1 MKRFVLS
8 ITAFAAAVY
17 ASVSPPLTQVY
28 AADTRPNFLFVYAD
42 DQRYDQVGVVQ
53 REQGEKGR
61 YPWFQTETPNMDRL
75 AESGVRFRNV
85 FACSSLCAPS
95 RAAFLTGRY
104 NHENGI
110 ASNFRELP
118 LTTVTHSSLLRESG
132 YVTGYFGKWHMGGQK
147 VIPNF
152 DFHATL
158 IGHGRYFDCPLI
170 VQGVETPTTGWVD
183 DTVTDYAIKFI
194 EQQKE
199 SGKPWSVVVGF
210 KSPHGPNTPPE
221 RNAALYEGKQARSVP
236 NLGVQAIYLEKQG
249 VPFKKEP
256 VTEDGLVAA
265 NLDKFRCVKA
275 NDQNL
280 GRLLDT
286 LERLGVTENTIV
298 IYTSDNGFYFGEH
311 GLGDKRSAY
320 DESLRIPFLVRFPKL
335 GKAAQGRIVDE
346 PILNIDLL
354 PTLLD
359 YAGVPLPEE
368 IQGRSW
374 RLLLENK
381 TPSDWRKSWFYEYF
395 AERQRNSRVVDV
407 TGVRTLNTKLIK
419 YATKDGVHEDWTELF
434 DLANDPYE
442 LENLYNNPKYAEL
455 RRELEQEYERLKK
468 EVRYQIPT
476 YADRPNWWDKGLPGS
491 EEEASPKINTV
502 INEPGIRLALTF
514 EKDTAEQ
521 ITDSSGKGNH
531 GIPHGNLT
539 ADKGQAGEAAK
550 RFDGNS
556 FIELKKTPSLVFA
569 GIPWLTEV
577 VFKSDKP
584 DGVIFAVGGKSQ
596 GYSLRLED
604 GKLVFAVT
612 VDKERVQIASPEPV
626 SGWVKAAAQ
635 FTEDKKF
642 ILSVDGKQVAEK
654 QLLSLVE
661 REPNIAYR
669 IGADSDTETNV
680 PAFTGVISSV
690 KVTAYP
696 LDSQP
701 PAKTRPNRKNK
712 PAQINQEQQSDVQNP
727 AAEQSQ
733 TSVKKR
739 QSNVSVKQNADDSFT
754 VIENLPYVKDGGIR
768 QQLDLYLPK
777 DYETRTQPV
786 PLIAI
791 IHGGGWQNG
800 SKDMPKFVDWSRFFA
815 ENGYAVAAI
824 NYRLRPEFLLP
835 VQIIDC
841 KSAVRWL
848 RANAKKYRIDA
859 NHFAVM
865 GSSAGGHLSASLGTS
880 AHIKEFD
887 KGEYLEESSAVQAV
901 VDFCG
906 PSDFLTF
913 RSGSENNNLRAAALF
928 GENANNDDL
937 IKKASPLHTVTPQS
951 APFLIVHAVDDKTVR
966 IEQGQNLHEALKK
979 AGVESYLRE
988 LSSGGHGSKEFSSPE
1003 TKKQIIEFLAK
1014 QLKK

>member
-1 MKRFVLS
+1 MKRLFL
-8 ITAFAAAVY
+8 TAAALVT
-17 ASVSPPLTQVY
+17 AICAHLSPQFTPVY
-28 AADTRPNFLFVYAD
+28 AADARPNFLFVYAD

-61 YPWFQTETPNMDRL
+61 YPWFQAATPNMDRL
-75 AESGVRFRNV
+75 AESGVRFRNA
-85 FACSSLCAPS
+85 FASSSLCAPS

-118 LTTVTHSSLLRESG
+118 LTTVTHSSLLRQSG

-183 DTVTDYAIKFI
+183 DVVTDYAVKFI

-199 SGKPWSVVVGF
+199 TGKPWSVVVGL
-210 KSPHGPNTPPE
+210 KSPHGPQTPPE
-221 RNAALYEGKQARSVP
+221 RNATLYEGEQARTVP
-236 NLGVQAIYLEKQG
+236 NLEVQAIYLEKQG
-249 VPFKKEP
+249 IPFKKEQ
-256 VTEDGLVAA
+256 VTENGLVPA

-286 LERLGVTENTIV
+286 LDRLGVTENTIV

-320 DESLRIPFLVRFPKL
+320 EESLRIPFLVRFPKL
-335 GKAAQGRIVDE
+335 GKAAQGRVVDE

-359 YAGVPLPEE
+359 YAGVPVPQE

-374 RLLLENK
+374 RPLLEG
-381 TPSDWRKSWFYEYF
+381 TTASDWRKSWFYEYF
-395 AERQRNSRVVDV
+395 AEKQRNSQVVDV
-407 TGVRTLNTKLIK
+407 TGVRTLKAKLIK
-419 YATKDGVHEDWTELF
+419 YSTKDGVLEDWTELF

-442 LENLYNNPKYAEL
+442 LKNLYNNKKYAGL
-455 RRELEQEYERLKK
+455 RRELEQEYDRLKK
-468 EVRYQIPT
+468 EVRYQIPD
-476 YADRPNWWDKGLPGS
+476 YADRPVWWEKGLPEKENESGT
-491 EEEASPKINTV
+491 KINTV
-502 INEPGIRLALTF
+502 IKEPGIRLEFTF
-514 EKDTAEQ
+514 EKDNTEQ
-521 ITDSSGKGNH
+521 ITDSSGQGNH
-531 GIPHGNLT
+531 GIPHGKLT
-539 ADKGQAGEAAK
+539 GGQGQNGEPAK

-569 GIPWLTEV
+569 GLPWLTEV

-584 DGVIFAVGGKSQ
+584 DGVLVAVGGKSQ
-596 GYSLRLED
+596 GYSLRLD
-604 GKLVFAVT
+604 GGKLVFTVT
-612 VDKERVQIASPEPV
+612 VDNERFQIVSPEPV
-626 SGWVKAAAQ
+626 SDWVKAAAQ
-635 FTEDKKF
+635 FTADKKF
-642 ILSVDGKQVAEK
+642 ILFVDGKPVAEK
-654 QLLSLVE
+654 QLVSLVE
-661 REPNIAYR
+661 REPNFAYR
-669 IGADSDTETNV
+669 IGADSDGEAASS
-680 PAFTGVISSV
+680 AFTGVISSI
-690 KVTAYP
+690 KLTAYHAGSTLP
-696 LDSQP
+696 TP
-701 PAKTRPNRKNK
+701 TRQNRRNN
-712 PAQINQEQQSDVQNP
+712 PVRRNQR
-727 AAEQSQ
+727 
-733 TSVKKR
+733 R
-739 QSNVSVKQNADDSFT
+739 QSNVREPAEQSINSQEINISAKQNADDSF
-754 VIENLPYVKDGGIR
+754 VVLENIPYVKDGGTR

-777 DYETRTQPV
+777 NDETATPPV
-786 PLIAI
+786 PLVVV
-791 IHGGGWQNG
+791 IHGGGWANG
-800 SKDMPKFVDWSRFFA
+800 SKDLAKFIEWSRFFA

-835 VQIIDC
+835 AQIIDC

-848 RANAKKYRIDA
+848 RANAKKYNIDT

-880 AHIKEFD
+880 DHVKEFD
-887 KGEYLEESSAVQAV
+887 QGEYLDQSSSVQAV

-906 PSDFLTF
+906 PSDFFAFHT
-913 RSGSENNNLRAAALF
+913 ENNNLKAAALF
-928 GENANNDDL
+928 GENADNEDL
-937 IKKASPLHTVTPQS
+937 IKKSSPLHTVTQKS

-966 IEQGQNLHEALKK
+966 IEQGRTLHEALQK
-979 AGVESYLRE
+979 AGVESRLHE
-988 LSSGGHGSKEFSSPE
+988 LSFGGHGSQEFSSPE

-1014 QLKK
+1014 HLKNKHS